1 MPIPTC
7 AAVIIFTSFAPSPIA
22 RVFLF
27 GLFLLIIVTISAFCF
42 GLTLQAITTFADW
55 ESSKNSALT
64 LGLLVILINES
75 PATITALSRASSV
88 CFCSALDWVICSM
101 TALVDLASI
110 IKVSMSTLRRLQE
123 MPMFIAV
130 SILSPVSTQTFI
142 PADLMNSSVPDT
154 SSCSLSSI
162 AVEPTRLKPTSI

>member
-1 MPIPTC
+1 ML
-7 AAVIIFTSFAPSPIA
+7 TSFAPSPIA
-22 RVFLF
+22 KVFLV

-42 GLTLQAITTFADW
+42 GLTLHAKTTLAFY
-55 ESSKNSALT
+55 ESSKNSALS
-64 LGLLVILINES
+64 LGLFVILINES
-75 PATITALSRASSV
+75 PATITALSLASSV
-88 CFCSALDWVICSM
+88 CFCSALDWVICNM

-123 MPMFIAV
+123 IPMLIAV
-130 SILSPVSTQTFI
+130 SILSPVSTHTFI

-162 AVEPTRLKPTSI
+162 AVEPTRVKPNSI